1 MFLRHIYSLLP
12 LSAGGCFIF
21 VVESGARMSLR
32 KFKKISLLMAY
43 ATGIYIFFPNDAYAM
58 HIMEGFL
65 PFNWAAF
72 WWLAML
78 PFVIVGVRSIKK
90 TVTLHPSL
98 KMLLGMAGAFAFV
111 LSALKIP
118 SVTGSSSH
126 PTGVGLG
133 TILFGP
139 TAMTVLGMIV
149 LIFQAL
155 LLAHGGITTLGAN
168 TFSMGIVGPFVSY
181 GIYKGTKKIGAPLWL
196 SVFLSATLGDLMTYV
211 TTAFQ
216 LGLAFPAATG
226 GVIASSLKFMS
237 IFAFTQIPLAISEGI
252 LTVMVINVLSSYS
265 LKELQILSV
274 FTGKELPT
282 NKRGVKE

>member
-1 MFLRHIYSLLP
+1 MDVRKIKNIGLL
-12 LSAGGCFIF
+12 I
-21 VVESGARMSLR
+21 
-32 KFKKISLLMAY
+32 AY
-43 ATGIYIFFPNDAYAM
+43 VLTVYIVFPNNAYAM

-72 WWLAML
+72 WWIAMI
-78 PFVIVGVRSIKK
+78 PFVIAGVRSIKA
-90 TVTLHPSL
+90 TVTIHPSL

-111 LSALKIP
+111 LSAMKIP
-118 SVTGSSSH
+118 SVTGSCSH

-133 TILFGP
+133 AILFGP

-181 GIYKGTKKIGAPLWL
+181 AIYKGCQKLGAPLWL
-196 SVFLSATLGDLMTYV
+196 SVFLSATLGDLMTYI
-211 TTAFQ
+211 TTSFQ

-226 GVIASSLKFMS
+226 GVMASALKFMG
-237 IFAFTQIPLAISEGI
+237 IFAFTQLPLAISEGI
-252 LTVMVINVLSSYS
+252 LTVLVINILSSYS
-265 LKELQILSV
+265 KKELQVLGV

-282 NKRGVKE
+282 LKREAKA